1 LIATDPAYIIR
12 GDILYN
18 TEDKMVLRYKNPRGI
33 GRIKE
38 IKDKADFYVAVNVLD
53 YYTSYA
59 GYSPYLVIRAL

>member
-1 LIATDPAYIIR
+1 
-12 GDILYN
+12 
-18 TEDKMVLRYKNPRGI
+18 MVLRYKNPRGI